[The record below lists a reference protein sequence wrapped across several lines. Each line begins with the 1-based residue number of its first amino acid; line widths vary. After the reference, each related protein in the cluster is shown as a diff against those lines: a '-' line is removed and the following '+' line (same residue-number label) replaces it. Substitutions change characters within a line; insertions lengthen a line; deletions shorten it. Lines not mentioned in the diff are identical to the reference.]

1 MSTAGPASNMPDE
14 AKAHSMDAMDHGM
27 SDRMTSSDLEL
38 PAVESGSHATTACW
52 RKALDNVV
60 PACVV
65 LKYGSG
71 FRLPIDQIKLAVLL
85 GFLIIRLQLQSDA
98 DPKL

>member
-1 MSTAGPASNMPDE
+1 MSTEGAASNMPE
-14 AKAHSMDAMDHGM
+14 RAKTHSMDAMEHGIRVA
-27 SDRMTSSDLEL
+27 SRDLEL

-65 LKYGSG
+65 LKYGFG
-71 FRLPIDQIKLAVLL
+71 RCLYRCMAV
-85 GFLIIRLQLQSDA
+85 FTFSTLISHLQSDS
-98 DPKL
+98 DSEL